1 MIHMQNL
8 ILKFVDSARA
18 AGLRIS
24 TSETLDCLNQLQ
36 HIDPLE
42 ESQFSRTLRANFAKS
57 HRDQHL
63 FNHLYDLFFHELR
76 DNENLSGSEKIS
88 HIKNEIKIRLKA
100 DMGNDG
106 PMVPIIEFLDGNPA
120 NYLQRL
126 RQIESEGTG
135 TTRGVGSGF
144 GGMVR
149 RLDIMLAINRAGVS
163 VSQFLAKNRT
173 RIHWETRQDIE
184 THYQQR
190 RDSALRLLT
199 GNRTS
204 GNKRQRTRKSYDR
217 HLGKLGETAFTSLT
231 RKEVEEM
238 RDAIRALVRKLKDTV
253 TLRYAVHARGVLDV
267 KKTLRKAARYQGLPM
282 EIVYRKKPPRRGKI
296 VVLCDVSGSV
306 WSSAKFMLN
315 MLYSLQECFTKVR
328 SFIFVSGL
336 DEVSHFFE
344 DHDVDQAIDR
354 VMSDADIAYDAS
366 TDYGQTFREFKTDY
380 LDILNKKTTLIIIG
394 DGRSNYTN
402 PEAGILNEMREK
414 CRRVLWLNPET
425 EVFWY
430 SGDSEMRTYQE
441 ICNEVRPCGN
451 LNQLIEFIR
460 ELIL

>member
-1 MIHMQNL
+1 MQNL

-36 HIDPLE
+36 HIEPLQ
-42 ESQFSRTLRANFAKS
+42 ESQFSRTLQANFAKS
-57 HRDQHL
+57 HRDQRL

-76 DNENLSGSEKIS
+76 DAENLSGAEKVS
-88 HIKNEIKIRLKA
+88 PFKKEIKTHLLAHGIT
-100 DMGNDG
+100 NG
-106 PMVPIIEFLDGNPA
+106 PMAPIMDFLDGNPA
-120 NYLQRL
+120 NYLQQL

-135 TTRGVGSGF
+135 TTRGMGVG
-144 GGMVR
+144 GGLGSMIR
-149 RLDIMLAINRAGVS
+149 RLEILLAINQTRES
-163 VSQFLAKNRT
+163 VSRFLSKNRS
-173 RIHWETRQDIE
+173 RIHWETRQEIE

-190 RDSALRLLT
+190 LDSAIRLLR
-199 GNRTS
+199 GNRSS
-204 GNKRQRTRKSYDR
+204 GKSRPSIRKSYDR

-238 RDAIRALVRKLKDTV
+238 RDAIRALVRKLKDTH
-253 TLRYAVHARGVLDV
+253 TLRYAAHSRGGLDV
-267 KKTLRKAARYQGLPM
+267 KKTLRKAAQYQGLPM
-282 EIVYRKKPPRRGKI
+282 EMVYRKKPPRRGKI

-328 SFIFVSGL
+328 SFVFVSGL

-344 DHDVDQAIDR
+344 DHEVDLAIDR
-354 VMSDADIAYDAS
+354 VMRDADIAYNAP
-366 TDYGQTFREFKTDY
+366 TDYGQSLREFKTNYMD
-380 LDILNKKTTLIIIG
+380 LLNKKTTLIIIG

-414 CRRVLWLNPET
+414 CRRLLWLNPET
-425 EVFWY
+425 EIFWY
-430 SGDSEMRTYQE
+430 SGDSEMNTYQD
-441 ICNEVRPCGN
+441 ICHEVRPCAN
-451 LNQLIEFIR
+451 LNQLIGFIR
-460 ELIL
+460 ELIP

>member
-1 MIHMQNL
+1 MQNL

-42 ESQFSRTLRANFAKS
+42 EAQFSRTLRTNFAKS
-57 HRDQHL
+57 HRDQRL

-76 DNENLSGSEKIS
+76 ENENLGGSEKIS
-88 HIKNEIKIRLKA
+88 HIKDEIKMLLKTDMDA
-100 DMGNDG
+100 DS
-106 PMVPIIEFLDGNPA
+106 PMAIIIDFMDGNPA
-120 NYLQRL
+120 SYLQRL

-149 RLDIMLAINRAGVS
+149 RLDIMLAINRTSAS
-163 VSQFLAKNRT
+163 VSQFLAENRS
-173 RIHWETRQDIE
+173 RVHWETRQDIE
-184 THYQQR
+184 AHYQQR
-190 RDSALRLLT
+190 LSSALRLLT
-199 GNRTS
+199 GNRS
-204 GNKRQRTRKSYDR
+204 GKSSRRRIRKSYDR

-231 RKEVEEM
+231 RKEIEEM

-253 TLRYAVHARGVLDV
+253 TLRYAVHTRGVLDV
-267 KKTLRKAARYQGLPM
+267 KKTLRKAAQYQGLPM

-328 SFIFVSGL
+328 SFVFVSGL
-336 DEVSHFFE
+336 DEVSQFFE

-366 TDYGQTFREFKTDY
+366 TDYGQTFREFKADY

-402 PEAGILNEMREK
+402 PEAGILSEMREK

-425 EVFWY
+425 EMFWY
-430 SGDSEMRTYQE
+430 SGDSEMKTYQD
-441 ICNEVRPCGN
+441 ICHEVKPCGN

>member
-1 MIHMQNL
+1 MQNL
-8 ILKFVDSARA
+8 ILKFVSSARA

-24 TSETLDCLNQLQ
+24 TSETLDCLRQLQ

-76 DNENLSGSEKIS
+76 DAESLSAAEKIAP
-88 HIKNEIKIRLKA
+88 IKKEIRSQLKT
-100 DMGNDG
+100 DMDMDG
-106 PMVPIIEFLDGNPA
+106 PMAPLMDFLDGNPA
-120 NYLQRL
+120 SYLQRL
-126 RQIESEGTG
+126 RQIESEGTS
-135 TTRGVGSGF
+135 TTRGVGTGF
-144 GGMVR
+144 GSMVR
-149 RLDIMLAINRAGVS
+149 RLDIMLAINRASAS
-163 VSQFLAKNRT
+163 VSQFLIQNRT

-190 RDSALRLLT
+190 LDSALRLLT
-199 GNRTS
+199 GNRTTGKS
-204 GNKRQRTRKSYDR
+204 RKRIRKSYDR
-217 HLGKLGETAFTSLT
+217 HLGKLGETAFSSLT
-231 RKEVEEM
+231 RKEVQEM
-238 RDAIRALVRKLKDTV
+238 RDAIRALVRKLKDTI
-253 TLRYAVHARGVLDV
+253 TLRYAVHKRGTLDV
-267 KKTLRKAARYQGLPM
+267 KKTLRKAAQYQGLPID
-282 EIVYRKKPPRRGKI
+282 IVYRKKPPRRGKI

-306 WSSAKFMLN
+306 WSSARFMLN

-328 SFIFVSGL
+328 SFVFVSGL

-344 DHDVDQAIDR
+344 DHDVDLAIDR
-354 VMSDADIAYDAS
+354 VMRDADIAYDAS

-380 LDILNKKTTLIIIG
+380 MDILNKKTTLIIIG

-402 PEAGILNEMREK
+402 PETGILCEMREK

-430 SGDSEMRTYQE
+430 SGDSEMKTYQE
-441 ICNEVRPCGN
+441 ICHEVRPCGN
-451 LNQLIEFIR
+451 LNQLMEFIR

>member
-8 ILKFVDSARA
+8 ILKFIATARA

-76 DNENLSGSEKIS
+76 DGENLSGSEKIS
-88 HIKNEIKIRLKA
+88 HIKKEIRKQLEIHLK
-100 DMGNDG
+100 NDDT
-106 PMVPIIEFLDGNPA
+106 MMSIIDFLDGDLVS
-120 NYLQRL
+120 YLERL
-126 RQIESEGTG
+126 RQLESEGTG
-135 TTRGVGSGF
+135 AIRGVGTGF

-149 RLDIMLAINRAGVS
+149 RLDIMLSINRASAS

-190 RDSALRLLT
+190 LNSALRLLT
-199 GNRTS
+199 ASPNAV
-204 GNKRQRTRKSYDR
+204 KRRPRIRKSYDR

-231 RKEVEEM
+231 RKEIEEM
-238 RDAIRALVRKLKDTV
+238 RDAIRALVRKLKDTI
-253 TLRYAVHARGVLDV
+253 TLRYATHARGVLDV
-267 KKTLRKAARYQGLPM
+267 KKTLRKAAQYQGLPL

-328 SFIFVSGL
+328 SFVFVSGL

-344 DHDVDQAIDR
+344 DHDVEQAIDR
-354 VMSDADIAYDAS
+354 VMSDADIAYDIS
-366 TDYGQTFREFKTDY
+366 TDYGQTFREFKADY
-380 LDILNKKTTLIIIG
+380 MDILNKKTTLIIIG

-402 PEAGILNEMREK
+402 PEAGILDEMREK

-430 SGDSEMRTYQE
+430 SGDSEMKTYQE
-441 ICNEVRPCGN
+441 ICHEVRPCGN

>member
-1 MIHMQNL
+1 MQNL
-8 ILKFVDSARA
+8 ILKFIASARA

-36 HIDPLE
+36 HIDPLK
-42 ESQFSRTLRANFAKS
+42 ESQFSCTLRTNFAKS
-57 HRDQHL
+57 HRDQQL

-76 DNENLSGSEKIS
+76 DAENLSGSEKIS
-88 HIKNEIKIRLKA
+88 PIKKEIKTHLKTNM
-100 DMGNDG
+100 DTDG
-106 PMVPIIEFLDGNPA
+106 PMAPLMDFLDGNPA
-120 NYLQRL
+120 GYLQKL
-126 RQIESEGTG
+126 REIESEGTG
-135 TTRGVGSGF
+135 TTSGVGSGL

-149 RLDIMLAINRAGVS
+149 RLDIMLAINRTSVS
-163 VSQFLAKNRT
+163 VSDFLAKNRT

-184 THYQQR
+184 AHYRQQLN
-190 RDSALRLLT
+190 SALRLLT
-199 GNRTS
+199 RHRTTGS
-204 GNKRQRTRKSYDR
+204 IQSKKRKSYDR
-217 HLGKLGETAFTSLT
+217 HLGKLGEVSFTSLT

-253 TLRYAVHARGVLDV
+253 ILRYAIHSRGVLDI
-267 KKTLRKAARYQGLPM
+267 KKTLRKAAQYQGLPL
-282 EIVYRKKPPRRGKI
+282 EIIYRKKPPRRGKI

-328 SFIFVSGL
+328 SFVFVSGL

-366 TDYGQTFREFKTDY
+366 TDYGQTFREFKAEY
-380 LDILNKKTTLIIIG
+380 MDILNKKTTLIIIG

-430 SGDSEMRTYQE
+430 SGDSEMSAYQE

-451 LNQLIEFIR
+451 LNQLIEFIK

>member
-1 MIHMQNL
+1 MQNL
-8 ILKFVDSARA
+8 ILKFVASARA

-36 HIDPLE
+36 RIDPIE

-76 DNENLSGSEKIS
+76 YDENISASEKILPV
-88 HIKNEIKIRLKA
+88 KEEIKDRLKTHLDPDDA
-100 DMGNDG
+100 M
-106 PMVPIIEFLDGNPA
+106 MSIIDFLDGNPA
-120 NYLQRL
+120 NYLERL

-135 TTRGVGSGF
+135 AAKGVGAGF
-144 GGMVR
+144 GGMVK
-149 RLDIMLAINRAGVS
+149 RLDILLAINRASAS
-163 VSQFLAKNRT
+163 VSQFLAKNRA

-184 THYQQR
+184 MHYQQR
-190 RDSALRLLT
+190 LNSALRLLT
-199 GNRTS
+199 ANPGAKGRY
-204 GNKRQRTRKSYDR
+204 RIRKSYDR

-253 TLRYAVHARGVLDV
+253 SLRYATRARGVLDV
-267 KKTLRKAARYQGLPM
+267 KKTLRKTAQYQGLPM

-328 SFIFVSGL
+328 SFVFVSGL
-336 DEVSHFFE
+336 DEVSHIFE
-344 DHDVDQAIDR
+344 DHDVEQAIDR
-354 VMSDADIAYDAS
+354 VMSDANVAYNAA
-366 TDYGQTFREFKTDY
+366 TDYGQTFREFQADY
-380 LDILNKKTTLIIIG
+380 MDILNKKTTLIIIG

-402 PEAGILNEMREK
+402 PEAGILNDMREK
-414 CRRVLWLNPET
+414 CRRMLWLNPET

-441 ICNEVRPCGN
+441 ICHEVRPCGN